1 MHAAQG
7 RLQGFHCDVQE
18 QLGGPES
25 ASKNLSQ
32 ISTEQPVWTVPLA
45 VYWHQRQLI
54 LLAVPFFILRLR
66 NASGR
71 CFALSRIATLAH
83 AARPGPTSP
92 GPSAAPGPQAGP
104 DSESEGQAAGCNL
117 KQTRGPRRARRQVQ
131 LQLWGSGW
139 PATGSGRRGGAS
151 TGQADPSG
159 QGQSALGD
167 LRVGTAPTPRS

>member
-1 MHAAQG
+1 MPIPLNTTSFSLPTQKAEQHAAQG

-18 QLGGPES
+18 QLGSPES

-32 ISTEQPVWTVPLA
+32 ISTEQPEWTVPLA

-54 LLAVPFFILRLR
+54 LPAVPFFVLRLR

-71 CFALSRIATLAH
+71 RCFAPSRIATLAH

-104 DSESEGQAAGCNL
+104 DSESESEGQAASAN
-117 KQTRGPRRARRQVQ
+117 RRAAPGGRAVRSNFNFGVQ
-131 LQLWGSGW
+131 AGLPLAVAAAAAQAWG
-139 PATGSGRRGGAS
+139 
-151 TGQADPSG
+151 
-159 QGQSALGD
+159 
-167 LRVGTAPTPRS
+167 